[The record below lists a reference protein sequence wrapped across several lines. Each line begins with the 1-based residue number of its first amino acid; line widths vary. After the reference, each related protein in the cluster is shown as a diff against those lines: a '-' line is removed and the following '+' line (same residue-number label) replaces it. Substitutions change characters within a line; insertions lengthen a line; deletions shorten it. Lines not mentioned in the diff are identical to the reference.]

1 MTPTILQG
9 MKASLECR
17 VQSAI
22 QSEIM
27 WLKQLEHPSEVG
39 SSQGSGSII
48 DLGTDKFKIL
58 EQQKGTGG
66 LAGGDAPERQTFVQT
81 LISASEE
88 GVEYLN
94 TMIIDAAVPTDAGT
108 YYCFVKNPLG
118 YKFKGAYLNVIPSK
132 QQHFLKPWLSLFMR
146 IDSFTNIKLIQKSS
160 NFLAKSSD
168 IFEFQKD
175 LNG

>member
-1 MTPTILQG
+1 

-66 LAGGDAPERQTFVQT
+66 LDAPDRQTFVQT

-132 QQHFLKPWLSLFMR
+132 QQHSKSQNRMTAVLAMAG
-146 IDSFTNIKLIQKSS
+146 TQAIQSS
-160 NFLAKSSD
+160 NAFPRSFLND
-168 IFEFQKD
+168 D
-175 LNG
+175 LNRN